1 METIHLKAIVF
12 DHTRYWADDIV
23 ARGER
28 IYQTYLFDASRTVHC
43 CEITP
48 SYELHPLYATPLV
61 YDEDGELSEE
71 ILMHQEHEIKYYHM
85 HAINRTEPRFIENLG
100 IHQVDED
107 ETVEEAFE
115 RLVEHYRGNVVLQTP
130 KPELRQAA

>member
-85 HAINRTEPRFIENLG
+85 HAINRTEPRFIVCGPSATPLNSG
-100 IHQVDED
+100 DGACD
-107 ETVEEAFE
+107 MWWE
-115 RLVEHYRGNVVLQTP
+115 RGS
-130 KPELRQAA
+130 A